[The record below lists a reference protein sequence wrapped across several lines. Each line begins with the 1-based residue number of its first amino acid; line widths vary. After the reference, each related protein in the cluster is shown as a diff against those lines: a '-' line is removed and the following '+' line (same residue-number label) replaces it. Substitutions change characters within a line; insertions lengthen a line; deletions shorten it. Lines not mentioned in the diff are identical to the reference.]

1 MVALCRH
8 QLVHLNAAGWAA
20 VQQRPW
26 DDEARACLAH
36 WAAQRLPLVVT
47 QQRDGLPNDR
57 IALGLPA
64 PLRWQRR
71 RLALQVS
78 MRGVLYFDEFPCA
91 AEITS
96 LLPPR
101 ARGAWHVLLKTLD
114 GIGAAP
120 RVFGSYGW
128 QRLTRLDYL
137 HADSDLDLRLPVAN
151 AAMADAVAA
160 ALHASA
166 FATPRLDGEIMFPD
180 GSAVAWREWRLWR
193 ARRADRILVKRLRG
207 VAMERG
213 DAWLAGH
220 ARC

>member
-47 QQRDGLPNDR
+47 QQRDGVSDDW

-64 PLRWQRR
+64 PLQWQRR
-71 RLALQVS
+71 RLALQVT
-78 MRGVLYFDEFPCA
+78 MRGVLYFDEFPRA
-91 AEITS
+91 AEVTG

-101 ARGAWHVLLKTLD
+101 VRGAWQTLLKML
-114 GIGAAP
+114 AALGVVP
-120 RVFGSYGW
+120 RVYGSFGW
-128 QRLTRLDYL
+128 QRLTRLTYL
-137 HADSDLDLRLPVAN
+137 HADSDLDLRLPVDD
-151 AAMADAVAA
+151 AAMADAVTA
-160 ALHASA
+160 ALHAA
-166 FATPRLDGEIMFPD
+166 PFAMPRLDGEIVFPD
-180 GSAVAWREWRLWR
+180 DSAVAWREWRLWR
-193 ARRADRILVKRLRG
+193 ERRADRVLVKRLRG

-213 DAWLAGH
+213 DAWLVEH
-220 ARC
+220 QPC